1 MRKGEKYRRT
11 KKKTPFYLSII
22 DWSCLT
28 YTRKYIIIVLYRMQ
42 IQYRVIN
49 RHYNRIASKN
59 KIYDAYVE

>member
-11 KKKTPFYLSII
+11 KKKLCFISRSSIGVVL
-22 DWSCLT
+22 LT
-28 YTRKYIIIVLYRMQ
+28 LENIIVLYRMQ

-49 RHYNRIASKN
+49 GHYNRIALKN

>member
-42 IQYRVIN
+42 IQYR
-49 RHYNRIASKN
+49 
-59 KIYDAYVE
+59 AYKRAL